1 MTPNLKGLFYSMMKG
16 KVDEDTEDKD
26 KGQDNIMRSC
36 IKGKTT
42 AEETDAIS
50 LLALAEWSNF
60 SRSASLLS

>member
-16 KVDEDTEDKD
+16 KVDEDTED